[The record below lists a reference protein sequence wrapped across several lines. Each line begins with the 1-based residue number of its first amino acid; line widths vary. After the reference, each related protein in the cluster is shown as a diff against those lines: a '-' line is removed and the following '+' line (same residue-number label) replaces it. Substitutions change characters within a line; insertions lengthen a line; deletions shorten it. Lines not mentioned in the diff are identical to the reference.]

1 MLQSQLIEI
10 LQILAEINDLPSK
23 CPVSQV
29 WLHFLNLH
37 RRKFEI
43 LYRNLLKRF
52 VLKKLLEDFLSP
64 LFVFPTGRGVPSIEA
79 VELYRMS
86 REYNSVRSVLP
97 RRCTHCPSLAR
108 KGSDRPCGFP
118 TKYLDITRH
127 GHETTQTSK
136 GVKLQL
142 LPSLTRPRIE
152 EK

>member
-1 MLQSQLIEI
+1 MLRSQSIEL
-10 LQILAEINDLPSK
+10 LQMSTEINDLPSK
-23 CPVSQV
+23 SPVSQV

-37 RRKFEI
+37 GRKFEV
-43 LYRNLLKRF
+43 LYRNLLKWF
-52 VLKKLLEDFLSP
+52 VFKKLPEDFFSP
-64 LFVFPTGRGVPSIEA
+64 LFVFPTGRGVPSVEA

-86 REYNSVRSVLP
+86 QEYNPVHGVLP
-97 RRCTHCPSLAR
+97 RRYTHCPSLAR
-108 KGSDRPCGFP
+108 KGSDPPGEFP
-118 TKYLDITRH
+118 TKYSGMTRH